1 MLCGTS
7 WVYVLRDTKVILL
20 LGGLQPFV
28 AVGRI
33 HQLAGSGMNPVA
45 SIAFKRLIRK
55 RLSRAVGAQVQ
66 LVSLQAAGG
75 GRNFSGFVAAEGKLA
90 RFSLSGEGKLLQL
103 TPQFQFFRWD
113 RAAA

>member
-1 MLCGTS
+1 
-7 WVYVLRDTKVILL
+7 
-20 LGGLQPFV
+20 
-28 AVGRI
+28 
-33 HQLAGSGMNPVA
+33 MNPVA

-66 LVSLQAAGG
+66 LVSLHTAGG
-75 GRNFSGFVAAEGKLA
+75 GGNFSGFVAAEGKLA